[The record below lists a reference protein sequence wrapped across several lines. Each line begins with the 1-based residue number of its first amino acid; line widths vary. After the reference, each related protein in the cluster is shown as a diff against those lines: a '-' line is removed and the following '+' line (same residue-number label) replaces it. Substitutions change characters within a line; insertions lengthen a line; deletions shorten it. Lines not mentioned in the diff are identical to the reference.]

1 MKRYLFI
8 QLALSLFLLVSCGK
22 GKGDNKQAFP
32 DNFNAMGDTA
42 RVAYVMAN
50 ASPDS
55 VARFIC
61 LASLGK
67 VEGARI
73 DTLAIATVY
82 AYEKYTGEDFDRFSD
97 AFEHVKD
104 SLPLS
109 DKMRLLSLAGA
120 EDPQKLGLEL
130 GLEYMQQIRDNNLTV
145 AQVEEELKAFK
156 AACGDDK
163 ETYRRFL
170 VGFKA
175 VLKADMG
182 VDVPKDIYEK
192 FINYPEY

>member
-8 QLALSLFLLVSCGK
+8 QLALSLLLMCSCGK
-22 GKGDNKQAFP
+22 GKGVGQKAFP
-32 DNFNAMGDTA
+32 ENFNVMGDTA
-42 RVAYVMAN
+42 RVAYVMAH
-50 ASPDS
+50 AGPDS

-61 LASLGK
+61 MASLGK

-82 AYEKYTGEDFDRFSD
+82 AYEKYTGKDFDRFSD

-104 SLPLS
+104 SLPLA

-120 EDPQKLGLEL
+120 DDPQKLGLEL
-130 GLEYMQQIRDNNLTV
+130 GLEYMQQIRDNNMT
-145 AQVEEELKAFK
+145 AEQVEAEMNAFK

-175 VLKADMG
+175 VLKADRG
-182 VDVPKDIYEK
+182 VDVPAEIYEK
-192 FINYPEY
+192 FINYPEE